1 MAISASV
8 YAGTVSYTYDDLGRV
23 KVATYPDGS
32 VVSYSYDAAGNR
44 ITRGATIPAPSAGN
58 VSLSTPYNTPGT
70 VALAPSGRYSS
81 LAVAAG
87 PSHGSASISGSN
99 ATYTPNSGYYGS
111 DSFTYTATGPGGTS
125 SAATISVSV
134 GNPAAPTANGASIN
148 TAYNTAGSTS
158 LSIGGVY
165 SSTALAS
172 GAAHGT
178 ASVSGTTASY
188 TPNSGYY
195 GSDSFT
201 YTASGPGG
209 TSSPATVSVNIAT
222 PSAPSA
228 GNASINIGY
237 NTAGSTSLSISG
249 VYSSTALATGASHGT
264 ASISGTTAS
273 YTPNSGYYGP
283 DSFTYTASGPGG
295 TSAPATV
302 TVSVATPGTPVPGNA
317 SISTAYN
324 TAGSTSLSIS
334 GVYSSTALATGASHG
349 TASVSGATASYIPN
363 SGYYGSDSFTYTAT
377 GPGGTS
383 SPATVSV
390 SVATPAAPT
399 VGNASLTVNYN
410 TAGSVGLSPSG
421 VYSSLAVASGPS
433 HGSASISGT
442 TATYTPTSG
451 YSGLDSFAYTA
462 TGPGGTSSPAT
473 VSVTVQPNPIVTIN
487 VTSASNLRTLA
498 NNNGYNGASGV
509 QYQFVVPSGT
519 TIEGSSGGGA
529 AIDTGTWPSGV
540 TLSMVVS
547 GNVYGGGGNGGN
559 GSCSNLNAGS
569 GGQGGDAVY
578 IQAPISVTVNA
589 GGSIQAGGGGGGG
602 AGDYGVSNGHG
613 GSAGSCGAGGG
624 GGFPDGSGGLGS
636 SSTSGLSAGS
646 NGAPGTT
653 SGGGAGGSTGLP
665 GGAGGNA
672 ATAGGQG
679 ATGNSPGVGGPGGS
693 PGYAIRFNGNAVTVN
708 NSGTITGTQG

>member
-1 MAISASV
+1 
-8 YAGTVSYTYDDLGRV
+8 
-23 KVATYPDGS
+23 
-32 VVSYSYDAAGNR
+32 
-44 ITRGATIPAPSAGN
+44 
-58 VSLSTPYNTPGT
+58 
-70 VALAPSGRYSS
+70 
-81 LAVAAG
+81 
-87 PSHGSASISGSN
+87 
-99 ATYTPNSGYYGS
+99 
-111 DSFTYTATGPGGTS
+111 
-125 SAATISVSV
+125 
-134 GNPAAPTANGASIN
+134 
-148 TAYNTAGSTS
+148 
-158 LSIGGVY
+158 
-165 SSTALAS
+165 
-172 GAAHGT
+172 
-178 ASVSGTTASY
+178 
-188 TPNSGYY
+188 
-195 GSDSFT
+195 
-201 YTASGPGG
+201 
-209 TSSPATVSVNIAT
+209 
-222 PSAPSA
+222 
-228 GNASINIGY
+228 
-237 NTAGSTSLSISG
+237 
-249 VYSSTALATGASHGT
+249 
-264 ASISGTTAS
+264 
-273 YTPNSGYYGP
+273 
-283 DSFTYTASGPGG
+283 
-295 TSAPATV
+295 
-302 TVSVATPGTPVPGNA
+302 
-317 SISTAYN
+317 
-324 TAGSTSLSIS
+324 
-334 GVYSSTALATGASHG
+334 
-349 TASVSGATASYIPN
+349 
-363 SGYYGSDSFTYTAT
+363 
-377 GPGGTS
+377 
-383 SPATVSV
+383 
-390 SVATPAAPT
+390 